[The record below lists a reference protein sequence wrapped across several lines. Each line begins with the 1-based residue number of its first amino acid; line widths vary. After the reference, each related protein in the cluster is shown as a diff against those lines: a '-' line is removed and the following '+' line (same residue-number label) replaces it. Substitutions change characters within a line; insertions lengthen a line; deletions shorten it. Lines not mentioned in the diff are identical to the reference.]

1 MVGFLTTLFVILS
14 VILAGIVLLQQ
25 GKGDLGMGSLGN
37 SGQLLFGGSGGQEFF
52 ERLTWVLGALFIF
65 GALGLSIARS
75 HYTGSRVKNYQAPV
89 KIKTTST
96 ATTPAAADQSAA
108 Q

>member
-14 VILAGIVLLQQ
+14 VILASIVLLQQ

-52 ERLTWVLGALFIF
+52 ERLTWVLGALFIL
-65 GALGLSIARS
+65 GALGLSIVRS
-75 HYTGSRVKNYQAPV
+75 NYTGSRVKNYQAPL
-89 KIKTTST
+89 KIKTS
-96 ATTPAAADQSAA
+96 PAATAPAPADQSVA